1 MSGIKLG
8 AHKDTRSHAMANA
21 ALIEVRDKVAYVTLN
36 RPEKLNAIN
45 NDMLGDLFE
54 AFTEIRDLSLIHI

>member
-1 MSGIKLG
+1 
-8 AHKDTRSHAMANA
+8 MANA

-54 AFTEIRDLSLIHI
+54 AFTEIRDNPDIWVVVLTGAGLSLIHI

>member
-1 MSGIKLG
+1 
-8 AHKDTRSHAMANA
+8 MAKS

-54 AFTEIRDLSLIHI
+54 AFTEIRDNPDIWVVVLTGAGRAFCT